1 MTAAGYDLMLDT
13 AAEIRLQ
20 TIFRRENRSLL
31 QYVRQAAPWAD
42 QPDRDRL
49 QRVND
54 LADAELDALGELA
67 AFLDAHHA
75 PLPYLGAFPT
85 EFTDHNFIALRKL
98 LPLLIDDHRRGVDQL
113 QQDCAALP
121 GPARAVAERLLEAK
135 RKHLAELE
143 SL

>member
-1 MTAAGYDLMLDT
+1 MLDT
-13 AAEIRLQ
+13 AAETHLQ
-20 TIFRRENRSLL
+20 SIFRRENRSLL
-31 QYVRQAAPWAD
+31 QYVRQASPWAG
-42 QPDRDRL
+42 PSDRDRL
-49 QRVND
+49 QRVYE

-67 AFLDAHHA
+67 AFLETHHM
-75 PLPYLGAFPT
+75 PLPSLGAFPT
-85 EFTDHNFIALRKL
+85 EFTDHNFIALRKS

-113 QQDCAALP
+113 QQDCAALA

>member
-1 MTAAGYDLMLDT
+1 MLDT
-13 AAEIRLQ
+13 AAETHLQ

-31 QYVRQAAPWAD
+31 QYVRQAAPWAG
-42 QPDRDRL
+42 PSDRDRL
-49 QRVND
+49 QRVYE
-54 LADAELDALGELA
+54 LADAEFDALGELA
-67 AFLDAHHA
+67 AFLETHHV

-113 QQDCAALP
+113 LNDGAALS
-121 GPARAVAERLLEAK
+121 GPARVLVERLLEAK

>member
-1 MTAAGYDLMLDT
+1 MTAAGYDLMPDT
-13 AAEIRLQ
+13 AAETRLQ

-49 QRVND
+49 KRVYE

-67 AFLDAHHA
+67 TFLDAHHV
-75 PLPYLGAFPT
+75 PLPNLGAFPT

-98 LPLLIDDHRRGVDQL
+98 LPLLIDDHRSGVNQL
-113 QQDCAALP
+113 QNDCAALT
-121 GPARAVAERLLEAK
+121 GPPRAVVDRLLEAK
-135 RKHLAELE
+135 RKHVAELE